1 MFSIATIKAFQIYGI
16 SIAISMF
23 VAVLI
28 KVLVA
33 LTSRVKPA
41 AQAAA
46 APQPTA
52 EPVVATGIS
61 GEVLA
66 AISAAIV
73 VTAGPHRILHI
84 AESKRSWSNEGRIAQ
99 HSHQPRH

>member
-1 MFSIATIKAFQIYGI
+1 MLSIATIKAFQIYGI

-33 LTSRVKPA
+33 ATSRVKPA
-41 AQAAA
+41 ATVAV
-46 APQPTA
+46 APQPVARPATA
-52 EPVVATGIS
+52 NVSAEVV
-61 GEVLA
+61 A
-66 AISAAIV
+66 AISAAITV
-73 VTAGPHRILHI
+73 VSGPHRILHI
-84 AESKRSWSNEGRIAQ
+84 AESKRTWTHEGRAEQ

>member
-33 LTSRVKPA
+33 VTSRVKPVA
-41 AQAAA
+41 TLAVV
-46 APQPTA
+46 PQQPA
-52 EPVVATGIS
+52 EPSEVGIS
-61 GEVLA
+61 SEVVA
-66 AISAAIV
+66 AISSAITV
-73 VTAGPHRILHI
+73 VTGPHLILHI
-84 AESKRSWSNEGRIAQ
+84 AESKRSWSSEGRIAQ